1 MKTYYAFMTK
11 KGHATHSVYFLLG
24 MVFLWGL
31 SVSPVFAQTNS
42 GNAITFDEHNSTM
55 LYSDLPTTQTGTQKY
70 SCYLRHHQAPIQ
82 ILNANPTAPESGTE
96 TRIIAPLQA
105 AEGTGFFANSS
116 LANNMGFSSDGKLQF
131 YNFQRHE
138 DGWPGSPY
146 KYVCFAVIAPKGYRF
161 TEYRMDID
169 GSQNNGANGATIMR
183 YTYNEGST
191 YQFTECSGESMSLTD
206 ESTGQIFSHTLSNA
220 ANILYFRIEVSDAFY
235 SANTQV
241 CVTMN
246 QFRLKYVIEDELEV
260 SLPSADGS
268 IGIHTG
274 YIDFG
279 ELTEHTAAGQYF
291 FNKTNVSDLQDVN
304 IVAEDATA
312 EISLSNGV
320 VNVSK
325 AGTYWVE
332 APAKYRIVNATLNLQ
347 MVEGTTET
355 SYEDRGMDLAS
366 IIGKPVKIS
375 DGNGNYLVVS
385 NNGTQA
391 SNTNNDA
398 NATTWYITQVSAA
411 NNTYYIKNANGD
423 YLLRNSN
430 GNLTTG
436 TTATTWTYYE
446 NYSIS
451 WTYLI
456 TNYSITSDHCF
467 ITTSGSNNYGLR
479 CNGGNWAA
487 SRQAQRSN
495 TGANYT
501 PCPIHYYEVVTTSL
515 AGDYTATLYGT
526 SATTPVGTQDIS
538 ASNPEGT
545 ITATD
550 LDNDGIKFTVDGPA
564 AFTVNLTLAPLDP
577 TLQTLEFGYRLK
589 DGTTDAGHYI
599 STNATNFKFNA
610 GETIVI
616 PIAPENNGNGDSHKV
631 IFHNAINE
639 NRSAWYD
646 GTGSGTKDSQ
656 YYLVGSEY
664 EETGSTTTVPY
675 GRTEANQAGTVEVE
689 FSNLNSL
696 TSGGGRLTE
705 TTFSK
710 TAANYQ
716 DIVLAD
722 NGAAQTVY
730 IYSADKPTH
739 GIMAASG
746 KAQNNHI
753 AYIFYEATL
762 QAVDIVEEP
771 VIEVTTIYTSTL
783 KGDNVK
789 VSAYNAAMGMSVS
802 VAKDSDLDTE
812 HEFYGVKVTSRLKE
826 GTGSPLGYLN
836 CSDIITAIKAELSK
850 ETYKVYAGDV
860 MRTILYVDMSE
871 LNSVS
876 GDFDDWKEIMLGTSD
891 NCLFFNPAGF
901 SISQE
906 MIGGG
911 LIAGGEGGTAVTDIV
926 VNDQQPFFS
935 PYEFYT
941 STHKARYFRTKVNGK
956 DLPRNTTIVL
966 PFTVMLSPEGYLK
979 TASDEVDENVRFYNL
994 TTELT
999 PGIGESWN
1007 VVTAP
1012 LTAASSIGAPLALAF
1027 KPYHL
1032 TSEEQTETIAFVVE
1046 VSGATIPVTPVPGA
1060 DAFKNTDTG
1069 MVGYGSLNGVSIAKD
1084 EGIYYFSK
1092 EKFWNSST
1100 LAAGK
1105 TVKIL
1110 PYRAYYKTDN
1120 PGIKSLSEFGV
1131 NFDESVATG
1140 IKDIENENVAK
1151 GVYDLTGRRVSD
1163 DIQSLTRGIYIIN
1176 GKKYFVK

>member
-1 MKTYYAFMTK
+1 MTK
-11 KGHATHSVYFLLG
+11 KGHATRSVYFLLG

-116 LANNMGFSSDGKLQF
+116 LANNMGFSSDGRLQF
-131 YNFQRHE
+131 YHYKGP
-138 DGWPGSPY
+138 DWPGSPY

-169 GSQNNGANGATIMR
+169 GSQNNGAEGATIMR

-191 YQFTECSGESMSLTD
+191 YQFTECSGESMSLTGA
-206 ESTGQIFSHTLSNA
+206 STGQIFSHTLSNA

-235 SANTQV
+235 SANTMI

-291 FNKTNVSDLQDVN
+291 FNKENVTDLQEIG
-304 IVAEDATA
+304 IVSEDATS
-312 EISLSNGV
+312 EISASNGAIE
-320 VNVSK
+320 VSK
-325 AGTYWVE
+325 GGTYWIE
-332 APAKYRIVNATLNLQ
+332 SPAKYRIVGAEVTFKTMAIPSGYGEASTTFTSGKTYLIGNGSSYMGRRAQ
-347 MVEGTTET
+347 GTTTASAT
-355 SYEDRGMDLAS
+355 SNQTNQAS
-366 IIGKPVKIS
+366 AERWTITQTSSSNYTIQNSG
-375 DGNGNYLVVS
+375 GNYLYINGGSLGLIADLNNIPSSGWYSGVWSYDSTNRYFYSTITYNNSTRTYRFYFNSNSWSVNRQGNYTSLSFYEVIESFTADNYTADVYNGENTGVAGTVS
-385 NNGTQA
+385 IN
-391 SNTNNDA
+391 S
-398 NATTWYITQVSAA
+398 
-411 NNTYYIKNANGD
+411 ANG
-423 YLLRNSN
+423 
-430 GNLTTG
+430 
-436 TTATTWTYYE
+436 A
-446 NYSIS
+446 
-451 WTYLI
+451 
-456 TNYSITSDHCF
+456 
-467 ITTSGSNNYGLR
+467 TSGK
-479 CNGGNWAA
+479 
-487 SRQAQRSN
+487 
-495 TGANYT
+495 
-501 PCPIHYYEVVTTSL
+501 VSL
-515 AGDYTATLYGT
+515 E
-526 SATTPVGTQDIS
+526 
-538 ASNPEGT
+538 N
-545 ITATD
+545 
-550 LDNDGIKFTVDGPA
+550 LDNDGIKFTVSGPA

-753 AYIFYEATL
+753 AYTFYEATL
-762 QAVDIVEEP
+762 QAVDIIEEP
-771 VIEVTTIYTSTL
+771 VIEVTT
-783 KGDNVK
+783 
-789 VSAYNAAMGMSVS
+789 
-802 VAKDSDLDTE
+802 
-812 HEFYGVKVTSRLKE
+812 
-826 GTGSPLGYLN
+826 
-836 CSDIITAIKAELSK
+836 
-850 ETYKVYAGDV
+850 
-860 MRTILYVDMSE
+860 
-871 LNSVS
+871 
-876 GDFDDWKEIMLGTSD
+876 
-891 NCLFFNPAGF
+891 
-901 SISQE
+901 
-906 MIGGG
+906 
-911 LIAGGEGGTAVTDIV
+911 LI
-926 VNDQQPFFS
+926 
-935 PYEFYT
+935 
-941 STHKARYFRTKVNGK
+941 H
-956 DLPRNTTIVL
+956 
-966 PFTVMLSPEGYLK
+966 
-979 TASDEVDENVRFYNL
+979 
-994 TTELT
+994 
-999 PGIGESWN
+999 
-1007 VVTAP
+1007 
-1012 LTAASSIGAPLALAF
+1012 
-1027 KPYHL
+1027 
-1032 TSEEQTETIAFVVE
+1032 
-1046 VSGATIPVTPVPGA
+1046 
-1060 DAFKNTDTG
+1060 
-1069 MVGYGSLNGVSIAKD
+1069 
-1084 EGIYYFSK
+1084 
-1092 EKFWNSST
+1092 
-1100 LAAGK
+1100 
-1105 TVKIL
+1105 
-1110 PYRAYYKTDN
+1110 
-1120 PGIKSLSEFGV
+1120 
-1131 NFDESVATG
+1131 
-1140 IKDIENENVAK
+1140 
-1151 GVYDLTGRRVSD
+1151 
-1163 DIQSLTRGIYIIN
+1163 
-1176 GKKYFVK
+1176 